1 MTLAEIMR
9 LALRQLDEDPADI
22 AEYDELFRMWANQG
36 YQIVLQNYFKP
47 RETLEFSTD
56 ESGAVDISEGNI
68 IHIVSLRDTHSME
81 VPYAI
86 SEDGKTLQ
94 TNRHSVTLTAVC
106 EVVYPPLKADTDVPE
121 FPEHVHSMLVDY
133 ICYKYLLRGNAAKQ
147 NRAQAFQAEF
157 YRQAQQLKSA
167 GQGSVTHMK
176 NLYLVSDAR
185 FTRW

>member
-47 RETLEFSTD
+47 RKTLEFSTD
-56 ESGAVDISEGNI
+56 DDGAVDISEGNI
-68 IHIVSLRDTHSME
+68 VQIVSLRDERGMN
-81 VPYAI
+81 VPYII
-86 SEDGKTLQ
+86 SEDGKTLE
-94 TNRHSVTLTAVC
+94 TGKKNILLSAVC
-106 EVVYPPLKADTDVPE
+106 EVIFPPLEKDTDVPE

-133 ICYKYLLRGNAAKQ
+133 ICYKHLLRGNAAKQ
-147 NRAQAFQAEF
+147 SRAQAFQGEF

-167 GQGSVTHMK
+167 GEGSVTHMK
-176 NLYLVSDAR
+176 NLYTVSDVR
-185 FTRW
+185 YTRW

>member
-36 YQIVLQNYFKP
+36 YQIVLQNYYKP
-47 RETLEFSTD
+47 RQTLEFSTD
-56 ESGAVDISEGNI
+56 ESGAVDISEENI
-68 IHIVSLRDTHSME
+68 VQVVSLRGNDGRE
-81 VPYAI
+81 VPFAF
-86 SEDGKTLQ
+86 SEDGKRLETSRKS
-94 TNRHSVTLTAVC
+94 TTLTAVC
-106 EVVYPPLKADTDVPE
+106 EVINEPLEKDTDVPA

-133 ICYKYLLRGNAAKQ
+133 ICYKFLLRGNASKQ
-147 NRAQAFQAEF
+147 NRAQAFQSEF

-176 NLYLVSDAR
+176 NLYLVSDVR